1 MTGQELAKLKE
12 SRAFR
17 APVMDNIIN
26 EFVPASSSFVLTDE
40 FLPFKEIDKSMMIDM
55 INHGAFGRTSP
66 VTLGADHSRIA
77 LPGSSY
83 KDHKGGHWREAVQFD
98 EVVLSEAVN
107 PEMPTER
114 WGEGLV
120 TAALNLLD
128 IRLNTLIETITAK
141 VIITGKYSE
150 ARYGV
155 NYEYNPGIPAK
166 HFKDVASTPGW
177 TTGGIW
183 TTAGSATPVADMMGL
198 QLAMYNM
205 GLTPQNAYMTQ
216 NTLES
221 FYNATATKTLIS
233 GSPNLVEK
241 QADRKAI
248 FDVTVGL
255 PIIRDNRLYA
265 EETRLV
271 AASPATDT
279 TLSVMSA
286 ADLTVGDVLTLR
298 NTLGQEEEV
307 TIDTGG
313 ISGNV
318 VTLTAGVTNA
328 YLAGDR
334 VTVYKQYLPDG
345 YVVVKAETIDRLEAN
360 NFLSTPSLV
369 GGSGW
374 NNPQPG
380 RYTWTHFQDKVP
392 YLLEVGAGIDGGPK
406 VSKCNWVVLKVW

>member
-17 APVMDNIIN
+17 PFVMDTVIN
-26 EFVPASSSFVLTDE
+26 EFTPSANTFKLTDA
-40 FLPFKEIDKSMMIDM
+40 FLPFKEVDSDVLMDM
-55 INHGAFGRTSP
+55 INHGAFGRTNP
-66 VTLGADHSRIA
+66 VQLGADHARIA

-83 KDHKGGHWREAVQFD
+83 KEHTGGHWREAVQFD
-98 EVVLSEAVN
+98 ERVLAKAVN
-107 PEMPTER
+107 PQQPTER

-120 TAALNLLD
+120 TGALNLLD
-128 IRLNTLIETITAK
+128 LRLNTMIESVSAK

-155 NYEYNPGIPAK
+155 NYEYDPQIPAK

-177 TTGGIW
+177 TTGGVW
-183 TTAGSATPVADMMGL
+183 TTVGTATPVADMMGL

-205 GLTPQNAYMTQ
+205 GLEPTEAYMSQ

-221 FYNATATKTLIS
+221 FYNATATKTLIQ

-255 PIIRDNRLYA
+255 PVLRDNRLYA
-265 EETRLV
+265 EETRLT
-271 AASPATDT
+271 APSAISDT
-279 TLSVMSA
+279 TLEVMDAS
-286 ADLTVGDVLTLR
+286 DLTVGDTLTLR

-307 TIDTGG
+307 VIDTGG
-313 ISGNV
+313 ITGNV
-318 VTLTAGVTNA
+318 VTLAAGVTLA
-328 YLAGDR
+328 YIAGDR

-345 YVVVKAETIDRLEAN
+345 YVVVKADTADRLEAN
-360 NFLSTPSLV
+360 NWLSTPSLV
-369 GGSGW
+369 KGSGW
-374 NNPQPG
+374 NNPAPG
-380 RYTWTHFQDKVP
+380 RYTWTDFQEKVP